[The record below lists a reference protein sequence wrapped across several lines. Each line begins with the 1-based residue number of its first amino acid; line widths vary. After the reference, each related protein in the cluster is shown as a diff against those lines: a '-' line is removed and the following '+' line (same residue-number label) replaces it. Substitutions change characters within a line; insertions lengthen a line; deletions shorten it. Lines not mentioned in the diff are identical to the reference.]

1 MLFYALS
8 AMPFFFFFVTSIKED
23 EGTSDSAI
31 VSLFYHVSAA

>member
-8 AMPFFFFFVTSIKED
+8 AMPFFFFVTSIKED